1 MIASNK
7 TLVHVYLDK
16 SFGFGDYL
24 RGSICMAQQ
33 AKRYNFNL
41 KLDVSGHPIHHYMA
55 KVEQFNPVNVQKLFN
70 CIDSVETMAYL
81 LNKFQTSTETTLYV
95 ASNFFYELPLSQEVK
110 DFVNS
115 SLEFKEE
122 YYYKTA
128 VSLPLPAYSVLH
140 VRCSDDNIINMDELM
155 KSIDELSLESD
166 TLLLSSSYDL
176 KKDLQKKRGYSVVD
190 DKPVHCAFS
199 DDVTGLESVVTDY
212 IILSKSKKTTCI
224 SFYGHGSGFS
234 EQCSVLHNVPY
245 HMITQEPPPFVSLH
259 DVVKPPVLN
268 QHRNVAYVNKNITGQ
283 QPDPNTFKANTVY
296 RLFNAPMNLQ
306 KKMPSL
312 NKTHPRR
319 SFAMFQ

>member
-140 VRCSDDNIINMDELM
+140 VRCSDDHFIEMDSLLKNIAT
-155 KSIDELSLESD
+155 LSLDCE
-166 TLLLSSSYDL
+166 TLVLSSSYAL
-176 KKDLQKKRGYSVVD
+176 KKNLESIYGFFVLDN
-190 DKPVHCAFS
+190 KPSHCAFS
-199 DDVTGLESVVTDY
+199 TDVSELESVVIDY
-212 IILSKSKKTTCI
+212 IILSKSKSTKCI

-234 EQCSVLHNVPY
+234 EHCSVLHDVPY
-245 HMITQEPPPFVSLH
+245 QLIVQENPVVVPPPPIQPPPLAIDFNKVVVTEPPN
-259 DVVKPPVLN
+259 PVL
-268 QHRNVAYVNKNITGQ
+268 
-283 QPDPNTFKANTVY
+283 FKANTQGM
-296 RLFNAPMNLQ
+296 LFKASIHPQ
-306 KKMPSL
+306 KKMPSV